1 MKLLQR
7 TTGRSPRTVVAYGD
21 VFFSSSSRG
30 DPSGPKKGLFLQL
43 KKYVGLGNMM
53 NSKLPLSVLAVM
65 DKWRMLAS
73 IRRGFIYLNSNNG
86 KRHYLQDGNNNNE
99 WSLTPSV
106 GRWICNSRG

>member
-7 TTGRSPRTVVAYGD
+7 TTGRSPRTVVAYGDVFFSSSSRGDPSGPKKGLFLQLKKTTGRSPRTVVAYGD

-65 DKWRMLAS
+65 DKWRMLA
-73 IRRGFIYLNSNNG
+73 RF
-86 KRHYLQDGNNNNE
+86 GN
-99 WSLTPSV
+99 L
-106 GRWICNSRG
+106 